1 MMAGWWLDHQWEIS
15 RILKWRYVSTIFL
28 AIFWVYI
35 PWNLGLIYIGLIYGI
50 GTSNQSVPES
60 WPLIRRKMLSGS
72 ERNVALFFRLGIT
85 KFHVLTNEILP
96 VCPTR
101 KVAKEN
107 NTILFLEGC
116 WPQSF
121 WWCIHI
127 IYICIYIYI
136 IYQCSFPVISRSSSD
151 LYWCSK
157 IHEVREPVAIMQW
170 AQ

>member
-1 MMAGWWLDHQWEIS
+1 M
-15 RILKWRYVSTIFL
+15 
-28 AIFWVYI
+28 YI

-127 IYICIYIYI
+127 IYICIYIHYI
-136 IYQCSFPVISRSSSD
+136 SMFFPSDFSEFFRSILVLQNSWSERTRSNHAVSSKSS
-151 LYWCSK
+151 LWSCWRCIFPEFQRLSLL
-157 IHEVREPVAIMQW
+157 
-170 AQ
+170 